1 MLTRPKTQESAMT
14 KRWLIAAAA
23 VLVIAGAGI
32 AKSQTKIDLTVVRQ
46 IRAEGM
52 ERSHVA
58 DLFHTLTV
66 RIGPR
71 LTGSPAQ
78 KEASRW
84 AREQLAGWGY
94 GNAHLEPWTF
104 GRGWTLDKLT
114 AEMTAPRYTPLIAY
128 AEGWS
133 PSTSGEIVGTPIYL
147 GDKTAAEVAA
157 MGASLKGAIVL
168 TQPIQTTF
176 VTEDRPDPTTSDDPR
191 AGTAPRFPNDPAR
204 TGDAGR
210 AFLRALHQAGVGV
223 AVKPSPGIDGTV
235 FVLGRDQ
242 GADAVPSMVMAAEH
256 YNLIVRMLRQKIPV
270 KLRLDV
276 QGHYTTDDPDTY
288 NVIAE
293 LPGVDPALKDEVVMI
308 GGHIDSW
315 HGATGSADNADGTAE
330 ILEAARILKTIGAR
344 PRRTIRFAIWSG
356 EEQGLLGSRAWV
368 AQHLAG
374 DANRT
379 AREKFDVYLNVDS
392 GTDKIFGFYLEHDAA
407 AKPLFDAW
415 LAPLRDLGARKNVLL
430 HQGATDHMSF
440 LPVGVPAFNSI
451 QDYTD
456 YDVRKHHTNMDT
468 DERVHD
474 ADLKEAAIAMAT
486 FAYEAAMAD
495 ERVPAVP
502 KGTQE

>member
-1 MLTRPKTQESAMT
+1 MRAKHWLLGALVVLTAALVHTQGSTDAT
-14 KRWLIAAAA
+14 I
-23 VLVIAGAGI
+23 
-32 AKSQTKIDLTVVRQ
+32 RQ
-46 IRAEGM
+46 IRTEGM
-52 ERSHVA
+52 AHSHVA
-58 DLFHTLTV
+58 DLFHTITV

-94 GNAHLEPWTF
+94 ADAHLEPWKF
-104 GRGWTLDKLT
+104 GRGWTLEKLT
-114 AEMTAPRYTPLIAY
+114 LEMTAPRYTPLIGY

-133 PSTSGEIVGTPIYL
+133 PSTSGDIVGTPMYL
-147 GDKTAAEVAA
+147 GDKTAADVAA

-168 TQPIQTTF
+168 TQPIQTAF
-176 VTEDRPDPTTSDDPR
+176 VTADRPDPTTSDDPE
-191 AGTAPRFPNDPAR
+191 AGTAPRFPVDPMR
-204 TGDAGR
+204 TGEAGR
-210 AFLRALHQAGVGV
+210 AFLKALHDAGVGV
-223 AVKPSPGIDGTV
+223 MLKPSPGNDGTV

-242 GADAVPSMVMAAEH
+242 GDEGVPSIVMSAEH
-256 YNLIVRMLRQKIPV
+256 YNLLVRMLQQKVPV
-270 KLRLDV
+270 KLRVNV
-276 QGHYTTDDPDTY
+276 QGEYNSDDLNTY

-293 LPGVDPALKDEVVMI
+293 LPGTDPALKDEVVMI
-308 GGHIDSW
+308 GGHLDSW
-315 HGATGSADNADGTAE
+315 HSATGSADNADGSAE

-374 DANRT
+374 DANRA

-392 GTDKIFGFYLEHDAA
+392 GTDQIFGFYLEHDAA

-415 LAPLRDLGARKNVLL
+415 LAPLKDLGARKNVLL

-440 LPVGVPAFNSI
+440 LAVGVPAFNSI
-451 QDYTD
+451 QDYTH

-468 DERVHD
+468 DERVND
-474 ADLKEAAIAMAT
+474 ADLKQAAVAMAT
-486 FAYEAAMAD
+486 FAYEAAMSD
-495 ERVPAVP
+495 QRVPPPPAQ
-502 KGTQE
+502 KTQD